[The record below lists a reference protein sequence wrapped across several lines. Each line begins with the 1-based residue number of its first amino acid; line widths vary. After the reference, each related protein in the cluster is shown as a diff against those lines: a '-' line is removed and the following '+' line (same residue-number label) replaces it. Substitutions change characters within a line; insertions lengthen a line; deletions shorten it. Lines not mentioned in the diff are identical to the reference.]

1 MAIGAV
7 ICDAGLTAVLASIIS
22 NKDRQAGT
30 NSRRIQCCKLY
41 METTDVDETLQERIL
56 DYYSYADSCV
66 KNVNEDEILGSL
78 SSSLASEIVQHFC
91 LSPLRS
97 CALFDKYEGG
107 AIYSLVKLLKPYL
120 AVPGECL
127 SRIGSPCDSVFV
139 VTDRG
144 SVRTMNAGGFIS
156 NAVEGTIVGHAAT
169 SANSTRE
176 GSPTH
181 RLRLELVSA
190 NVKSKGDMYI
200 IVEGVKSRCSSSSSD
215 GRASQTIIDK
225 QVKVD
230 AGEYTCQLA
239 VKEWRKRR
247 SELIG
252 TGEVAVPT
260 HQTSPS
266 SSCATITSN
275 SGRVMGTIQLEGSLV
290 PLEAGATLSH
300 ELTCTSQ
307 TYSHLFR
314 LELSDERRLDQVFRA
329 ASLPLLD
336 RIPCSLS
343 AEGGD
348 SADQNQDGS
357 SDWNLELNL
366 DHVDQ
371 TPRDG
376 SATGGGRKASRKSSI
391 FFMNRN

>member
-30 NSRRIQCCKLY
+30 NSRRIQCCKQY
-41 METTDVDETLQERIL
+41 METTDVDETLRERIL
-56 DYYSYADSCV
+56 DFYSYTDNSV

-78 SSSLASEIVQHFC
+78 SSSLASEIVQYFC

-107 AIYSLVKLLKPYL
+107 AIYSLIKLMKPYL

-127 SRIGSPCDSVFV
+127 SRIGSPCDSIFV
-139 VTDRG
+139 VTERG
-144 SVRTMNAGGFIS
+144 SIRTINAEGFVS

-169 SANSTRE
+169 SANCKRD

-190 NVKSKGDMYI
+190 NIKSKGDTYI
-200 IVEGVKSRCSSSSSD
+200 IVGGVKSRCRPSSSD
-215 GRASQTIIDK
+215 GRASQTVFDK
-225 QVKVD
+225 QVAVNT
-230 AGEYTCQLA
+230 GEYSCKLS
-239 VKEWRKRR
+239 VKEWRRRR

-252 TGEVAVPT
+252 TGEVAIPT
-260 HQTSPS
+260 RQASTAPS
-266 SSCATITSN
+266 LSTATIRSD
-275 SGRVMGTIQLEGSLV
+275 SGRVVGTIQLEGSLM
-290 PLEAGATLSH
+290 PLEAGAPLSH

-314 LELSDERRLDQVFRA
+314 LELTDERRLDQVFRA

-336 RIPCSLS
+336 RIPSSLS
-343 AEGGD
+343 AAD
-348 SADQNQDGS
+348 ANSARKDQDGT
-357 SDWNLELNL
+357 DWNLELR
-366 DHVDQ
+366 VDQ

-376 SATGGGRKASRKSSI
+376 S
-391 FFMNRN
+391 